1 MHNHLALLL
10 VAEAILFVFT
20 MVLATRESKALAGE
34 YIGIGFHLLLLPVI
48 VSIAAPGVG
57 IASGFL
63 WIVCDVVASTGLIWN
78 HDRPSEQAH
87 AVFNPIRMAGHIFA
101 ALWIVA
107 VSLQLGTV
115 GMIVGSL
122 LALGFAAYSLA
133 GGRIP
138 EKALALPGVLLL
150 VWLLLVAWKSHHG
163 TLGVLGG

>member
-10 VAEAILFVFT
+10 VSEAILFVLT
-20 MVLATRESKALAGE
+20 MALATNKSKALAGE

-48 VSIAAPGVG
+48 ASVAAPAVG

-63 WIVCDVVASTGLIWN
+63 WVVCDVVASTGLIWN
-78 HDRPSEQAH
+78 HDRFSEQAQ
-87 AVFNPIRMAGHIFA
+87 AIFQPIRLAGHLFA

-115 GMIVGSL
+115 GLIVGSL

-133 GGRIP
+133 AGRIP

-150 VWLLLVAWKSHHG
+150 VWLLHLAWQAHHG
-163 TLGVLGG
+163 TLGLLAP